1 MKISKTAQALAL
13 AAAIAVAIPGLAL
26 AQSTGTRLPSNVTAV
41 DPVVITGAIDDG
53 KQTVRGED
61 PADAAMSDIP
71 AVYDVADNAVP
82 ADQDAPV
89 AAAPQSPK

>member
-1 MKISKTAQALAL
+1 MKISKTAQTIGL
-13 AAAIAVAIPGLAL
+13 AAAIAVAVPGLAL
-26 AQSTGTRLPSNVTAV
+26 AQSTGTRLPSSVTTV

-71 AVYDVADNAVP
+71 AVYDVADNTAP
-82 ADQDAPV
+82 ADQDA
-89 AAAPQSPK
+89 AAVAPQSPK